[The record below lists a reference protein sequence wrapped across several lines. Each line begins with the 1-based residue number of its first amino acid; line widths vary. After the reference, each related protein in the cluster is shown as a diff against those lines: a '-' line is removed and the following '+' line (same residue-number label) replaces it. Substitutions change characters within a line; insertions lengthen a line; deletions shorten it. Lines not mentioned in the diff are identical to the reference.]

1 MGRGRVVGRVAGL
14 GRGSF
19 LERGGGAAAW
29 LKKSWTSQETRERG
43 KKKRRGDKAQR
54 KGSAEGAAGLEQW
67 LPGTDNANKHARVD
81 PEKACVTATAQLV
94 P

>member
-1 MGRGRVVGRVAGL
+1 MGKKELDFARD
-14 GRGSF
+14 
-19 LERGGGAAAW
+19 EGAR
-29 LKKSWTSQETRERG
+29 Q